1 MRSAPSGHRRH
12 LRVRPARSRPHSGG
26 RLLGVGGAA
35 AGAFDQREVETRD
48 DVLVYTTPPL
58 DQPLEITGPVRVE
71 LWAATSAPDTDFTA
85 KLVEV
90 HADGRAINLC
100 DGIVRAVDVRAHTVG
115 RGAAYR
121 FTIELWEI
129 SALIPAGT
137 ACDSR
142 SRRAITRTSSP
153 TSTAA
158 SRSAPTPMPTSGP
171 PNQTVFHDALHPSRL
186 ILPVIPR

>member
-1 MRSAPSGHRRH
+1 MYDPRDPVPTR
-12 LRVRPARSRPHSGG
+12 GG

-58 DQPLEITGPVRVE
+58 DQPLEVTGPVRVE

-100 DGIVRAVDVRAHTVG
+100 DGIVRARAFVPTPLAP
-115 RGAAYR
+115 GAAYR

-129 SALIPAGT
+129 SALIAAGNRAATRDLVEQLPALRAQLQLRQADRHRHRRRHPDRRSDRLPRRAPPQPAHPAGN
-137 ACDSR
+137 
-142 SRRAITRTSSP
+142 SP
-153 TSTAA
+153 LSDFT
-158 SRSAPTPMPTSGP
+158 
-171 PNQTVFHDALHPSRL
+171 
-186 ILPVIPR
+186 